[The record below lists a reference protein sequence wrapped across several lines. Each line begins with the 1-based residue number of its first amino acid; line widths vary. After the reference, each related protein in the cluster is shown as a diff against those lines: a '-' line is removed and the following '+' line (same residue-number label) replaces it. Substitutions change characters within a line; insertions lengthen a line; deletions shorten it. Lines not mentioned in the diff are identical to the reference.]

1 MAIICPILSLYLLVL
16 VARAILSFFPV
27 TPGTPMAQINEVLF
41 RLTEPVL
48 GPVRRVVPAVGM
60 IDLSFLV
67 VVLGLN
73 VLRASLC

>member
-1 MAIICPILSLYLLVL
+1 MVIICPILSLFLLVL

-27 TPGTPMAQINEVLF
+27 TPETPMAQINEVLF
-41 RLTEPVL
+41 RVTEPVL

-60 IDLSFLV
+60 FDMSFLV

-73 VLRASLC
+73 VLRAYLC